1 MKKVIFA
8 SVMAMGLVACGG
20 GNKEAALSKAF
31 CMDGSSTQA
40 QCDCMAKAAVDELDP
55 KLQNMLLKASKAG
68 DEDAAGEAASP
79 TDCAELELS
88 EPAAREDCASCDE
101 CTWDYEIGPCSNS
114 CARCHRCRA
123 ARS

>member
-1 MKKVIFA
+1 MKTSPRETIEERGSLMKKVIFA

-68 DEDAAGEAASP
+68 DEEAAGEAMMKEMANLSSDEQAQFGAFAMKGAM
-79 TDCAELELS
+79 TCATAE
-88 EPAAREDCASCDE
+88 
-101 CTWDYEIGPCSNS
+101 
-114 CARCHRCRA
+114 
-123 ARS
+123 